1 MRFRVNEAE
10 KPVLPFDN
18 LERDVAQ
25 NVNLVKEEGHLTAM
39 GGQASDAF
47 FQLSHQL
54 LALPGGSLDPRCA
67 FAARVLI
74 ADISGSIR
82 KPPRAM

>member
-1 MRFRVNEAE
+1 
-10 KPVLPFDN
+10 
-18 LERDVAQ
+18 
-25 NVNLVKEEGHLTAM
+25 M
-39 GGQASDAF
+39 GGQTSDAF

-74 ADISGSIR
+74 ADIGKHQKTPKGNVIVC
-82 KPPRAM
+82 PRVTAIHIGAPV